1 MTAKKILVL
10 DFDGVV
16 HSYVSPWVDSH
27 VIADAPVPGA
37 LDFIRRA
44 LDVFDVQIYSSRSA
58 SSTGRTAMQ
67 GWLLDHAMQLDKD
80 DYSWVFNVKWPDT
93 KPPAHI
99 TLDDRVWCFTGS
111 WPPLDELL
119 KFKPW
124 NKLGD
129 RASITVIPNV
139 DAPRYMNLLRDY
151 FKSLNTILQVWE
163 RVTHANNSTP
173 LPAAITDALAKYP
186 IEVRKIGER
195 HYIVYLPDVAEAQK
209 AASGPAYAATLE
221 APSDFKL
228 PNAVIPVPT
237 VAQVGEQKDLPPSQ

>member
-111 WPPLDELL
+111 WPPLDEP
-119 KFKPW
+119 K
-124 NKLGD
+124 
-129 RASITVIPNV
+129 
-139 DAPRYMNLLRDY
+139 
-151 FKSLNTILQVWE
+151 
-163 RVTHANNSTP
+163 TP
-173 LPAAITDALAKYP
+173 IFEPSPFHLPAFAFSQRTDKF
-186 IEVRKIGER
+186 
-195 HYIVYLPDVAEAQK
+195 
-209 AASGPAYAATLE
+209 ASCTQAG
-221 APSDFKL
+221 
-228 PNAVIPVPT
+228 
-237 VAQVGEQKDLPPSQ
+237 